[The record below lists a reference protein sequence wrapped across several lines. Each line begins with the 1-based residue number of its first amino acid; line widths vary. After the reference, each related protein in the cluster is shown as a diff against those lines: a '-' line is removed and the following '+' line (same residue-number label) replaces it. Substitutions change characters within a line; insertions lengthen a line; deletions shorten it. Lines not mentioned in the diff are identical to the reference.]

1 MGAEG
6 EEAFQCF
13 VSNLRLIGKKILSS
27 FIDFFHHNSSAS
39 SFSLVTQVTLML
51 LLTYLLSTWVCF
63 KYTTQESDLRLTSV
77 FCLGI
82 SVAFF
87 FNVFLDQFQLM
98 LGSKTLSQLV
108 F

>member
-1 MGAEG
+1 MGSKG

-13 VSNLRLIGKKILSS
+13 VSNLRLIGKKKILSS

-39 SFSLVTQVTLML
+39 SFSLVTQVTLIL

-63 KYTTQESDLRLTSV
+63 KHMTQESDLRLTLV

-87 FNVFLDQFQLM
+87 F
-98 LGSKTLSQLV
+98 
-108 F
+108 